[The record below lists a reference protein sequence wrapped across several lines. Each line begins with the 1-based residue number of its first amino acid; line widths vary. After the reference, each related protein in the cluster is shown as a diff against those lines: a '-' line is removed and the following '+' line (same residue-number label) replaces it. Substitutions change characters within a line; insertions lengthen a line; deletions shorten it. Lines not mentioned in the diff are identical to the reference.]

1 MWWCDIHKQN
11 LTEMYITTECV
22 VLEEVPLS
30 LLAKLIFIKN
40 KVYRFV
46 DYVSWETMIKFGTKH
61 RFTDS
66 YLNQFY

>member
-1 MWWCDIHKQN
+1 
-11 LTEMYITTECV
+11 MYITSTTECV
-22 VLEEVPLS
+22 VYIGSFPLF
-30 LLAKLIFIKN
+30 LAKLVFIKN